1 MERIAEKV
9 GIPLSHALR
18 VASFYA
24 AFGFEPRGRHLINA
38 CLGTTCHVRGMGG
51 ILGRI
56 ETALGIGAGETTAD
70 RRFTVEIV
78 RCLGCCS
85 LAPVMRI
92 DEKTYGRLR
101 QDKVEDILNKIR
113 PALERDGGNVELVEV
128 SDDGTVK
135 VKLTGAC
142 AGCPMSTMT
151 LKMGIEKILKQ
162 EIPEIK
168 EVVAV

>member
-1 MERIAEKV
+1 MEVDRVDQIVEAHGGEKRALIEILHDTQTQYGYLPREAMQRIAEKV

-24 AFGFEPRGRHLINA
+24 AFGFEPRGRHLISA

-51 ILGRI
+51 ILDRI
-56 ETALGIGAGETTAD
+56 ESDLSIGAGETTAD

-101 QDKVEDILNKIR
+101 QDKVEDILGKF
-113 PALERDGGNVELVEV
+113 G
-128 SDDGTVK
+128 
-135 VKLTGAC
+135 
-142 AGCPMSTMT
+142 
-151 LKMGIEKILKQ
+151 
-162 EIPEIK
+162 
-168 EVVAV
+168 

>member
-1 MERIAEKV
+1 MEVDRVDQIVEAYGGEKRALIGILHDTQTQYGYLPREAMQRIAEKV

-101 QDKVEDILNKIR
+101 QDKVEDILGKF
-113 PALERDGGNVELVEV
+113 G
-128 SDDGTVK
+128 
-135 VKLTGAC
+135 
-142 AGCPMSTMT
+142 
-151 LKMGIEKILKQ
+151 
-162 EIPEIK
+162 
-168 EVVAV
+168 